1 LDNIRREL
9 KLFEDV
15 AKQYGWLKELGTAIP
30 NVHTQAYIDLFAGAA
45 QPSSK
50 LFRGI
55 VALWATEK
63 CYLLAWSHA
72 KRHLESQKAK
82 SGVMQDVFVPNW
94 SSNEFMEFVN
104 VLEKLVDEM
113 ALMIT
118 EEDLL
123 VAEGQWR
130 QVVSAEE
137 AFWP

>member
-1 LDNIRREL
+1 
-9 KLFEDV
+9 
-15 AKQYGWLKELGTAIP
+15 
-30 NVHTQAYIDLFAGAA
+30 
-45 QPSSK
+45 
-50 LFRGI
+50 
-55 VALWATEK
+55 
-63 CYLLAWSHA
+63 
-72 KRHLESQKAK
+72 
-82 SGVMQDVFVPNW
+82 
-94 SSNEFMEFVN
+94 MEFVD